1 MLHSRCEGPPGADPS
16 LNEEERTTRISDPH
30 NESDR
35 DPDWLLLAYKVPSE
49 PSSNRI
55 AIWRELKR
63 LGAYYPQQAVCI
75 LPGRTEIRK
84 RIADVRSKIAD
95 MSGTDTY
102 LEIPFVPTDQHDQLV
117 EIFTDLAAREYAE
130 IIEEC
135 DSKFVKE
142 IEFERFRENY
152 TFEEAEEIRQDLDK
166 IHRWFDDVVQRDW
179 FGSSKRSEAESSVKK
194 CEVLLESF
202 EADVFARTGGSD
214 G

>member
-1 MLHSRCEGPPGADPS
+1 
-16 LNEEERTTRISDPH
+16 
-30 NESDR
+30 
-35 DPDWLLLAYKVPSE
+35 VPSE

-55 AIWRELKR
+55 GIWRELKR
-63 LGAYYPQQAVCI
+63 LGAYYPQQAVCL
-75 LPGRTEIRK
+75 LPGRPETREQIGSIRD
-84 RIADVRSKIAD
+84 RIVD
-95 MSGTDTY
+95 MGGTDTY
-102 LEIPFVPTDQHDQLV
+102 LEIPFVPDDQHSELV
-117 EIFTDLAAREYAE
+117 EIFTDLAAREYDE

-135 DSKFVKE
+135 ESKFVKE

-179 FGSSKRSEAESSVKK
+179 FGSATRSQAESSIKE

-214 G
+214 D